1 MENEQLPAI
10 EELVG
15 QEVSLERDAVQN
27 FYRSSYG
34 GINPDRWERANNEI
48 PFQDVVAELTG
59 HRDTV
64 IRCPFHGRDRT
75 PSFTLYSRTNDAYC
89 FGCPP
94 GSMLYDNVTFVSKY
108 MELSRLQALYWLEK
122 TFNLPAIPN
131 MLVDDEE
138 EEGGVLSFWDL
149 AEHFIL
155 KAQRDVQETKDAEL
169 AEDYIRIYFT
179 GLTLEKSAKD
189 AERSDEV
196 DPQELHLQATVGLA
210 EVLGKEELTAIAD
223 GKVI

>member
-1 MENEQLPAI
+1 MENDQLPAI

-15 QEVSLERDAVQN
+15 QEVSLERDSVQN
-27 FYRSSYG
+27 FYRSSFG

-48 PFQDVVAELTG
+48 LFQDVVAELTG

-108 MELSRLQALYWLEK
+108 MELSRVQALYWLEK
-122 TFNLPAIPN
+122 TFNLPSMPN
-131 MLVDDEE
+131 ILVDDEE
-138 EEGGVLSFWDL
+138 DEGGISW
-149 AEHFIL
+149 AS
-155 KAQRDVQETKDAEL
+155 
-169 AEDYIRIYFT
+169 
-179 GLTLEKSAKD
+179 GTLQSI
-189 AERSDEV
+189 SS
-196 DPQELHLQATVGLA
+196 
-210 EVLGKEELTAIAD
+210 
-223 GKVI
+223 

>member
-48 PFQDVVAELTG
+48 LFQDVVAELTG

-75 PSFTLYSRTNDAYC
+75 PSFTLYSRTNDA
-89 FGCPP
+89 
-94 GSMLYDNVTFVSKY
+94 
-108 MELSRLQALYWLEK
+108 
-122 TFNLPAIPN
+122 I
-131 MLVDDEE
+131 
-138 EEGGVLSFWDL
+138 
-149 AEHFIL
+149 
-155 KAQRDVQETKDAEL
+155 
-169 AEDYIRIYFT
+169 
-179 GLTLEKSAKD
+179 
-189 AERSDEV
+189 
-196 DPQELHLQATVGLA
+196 
-210 EVLGKEELTAIAD
+210 VLGALTWTSRYGLPRA
-223 GKVI
+223 

>member
-1 MENEQLPAI
+1 
-10 EELVG
+10 
-15 QEVSLERDAVQN
+15 
-27 FYRSSYG
+27 
-34 GINPDRWERANNEI
+34 
-48 PFQDVVAELTG
+48 
-59 HRDTV
+59 
-64 IRCPFHGRDRT
+64 
-75 PSFTLYSRTNDAYC
+75 
-89 FGCPP
+89 
-94 GSMLYDNVTFVSKY
+94 
-108 MELSRLQALYWLEK
+108 
-122 TFNLPAIPN
+122 